1 MIEIRNLKKSFGEN
15 LVWEDVSFNIRE
27 GETIAIIGR
36 SGCGKSVLVKHLN
49 ALMYPDSGE
58 VIIDGKNVFNLEYVE
73 LRKMRQ
79 RFGVLFQ
86 GSALF
91 DSINTFENIAFP
103 LRYFTDCT
111 EKEIYDRVC
120 EALDLVN
127 LLGSEDKNT
136 SELSGG
142 MRRRV
147 ALARATVLRPD
158 FLIYDEPTSGLDPQ
172 TSSEINNLIISMA
185 DNLNITS
192 IVVTHDIHSVL
203 EVAETVAFLDSQE
216 LCWHGTV
223 EDMREGPNQR
233 LMDFVT
239 ASEYQIKPDKENI
252 IGENQ

>member
-1 MIEIRNLKKSFGEN
+1 MIEVQDLKKSFDNN
-15 LVWEDVSFNIRE
+15 LVWENVSLTIQE
-27 GETIAIIGR
+27 GETLAIIGR

-49 ALMYPDSGE
+49 ALMYPDEGR
-58 VIIDGKNVFNLEYVE
+58 VIIDGKNIFDLEYVA

-91 DSINTFENIAFP
+91 DSINTFENVAFP
-103 LRYFTDCT
+103 LRYFTDKS
-111 EKEIYDRVC
+111 EEEIEETVM
-120 EALDLVN
+120 EALEMVN
-127 LLGSEDKNT
+127 LGDTAEKGT

-172 TSSEINNLIISMA
+172 TSEEINHLINNFA

-203 EVAETVAFLDSQE
+203 EIAESVAFLEGQE
-216 LCWHGTV
+216 LCWHGSLQ
-223 EDMREGPNQR
+223 EMKASDDKR
-233 LMDFVT
+233 LLDFIT
-239 ASEYQIKPDKENI
+239 ASEYKIKNE
-252 IGENQ
+252 